1 MKKFEVGKTYSVR
14 SICNHDCV
22 WTYKVTA
29 RTSCT
34 ITLEDDRGN
43 TAKFRISKKISEY
56 RGAESVYPLGNYSMC
71 PILSA

>member
-1 MKKFEVGKTYSVR
+1 MKKFEIGKTYSVR

-22 WTYKVTA
+22 WTYKVVDRTA
-29 RTSCT
+29 CT
-34 ITLEDDRGN
+34 VTLKDDGGN
-43 TAKFRISKKISEY
+43 TAKFRISKKTSEY